1 MVGCHGNRP
10 KSKEG
15 GWGWMVVTGGFCIF
29 CVFGAVVRLFGVYYI
44 AFLER
49 YDATATT
56 TAWAIAVTSICWTGS
71 GLYG

>member
-1 MVGCHGNRP
+1 
-10 KSKEG
+10 
-15 GWGWMVVTGGFCIF
+15 MVVTGGFCIF